1 MNNTDKQGLRNSTVA
16 IKSKIIVKA
25 TSDKPEIVLTDNN
38 SIKDW
43 EYTDDRYVPQQGF
56 IGQFVARTLSGNLQ
70 DISDDFNIENREI
83 ELQLGIVHLGED
95 SEPSWYSLGNFLI
108 TNPEGDEVRDNTRF
122 EAMDYTKLFNKT
134 FDGSYTDTLF
144 TTSYNTKMENKET
157 VTALWLAQYVC
168 AQVNIELGN
177 TDFVNSDYV
186 IDINPF
192 RNNETCRD
200 VIKEVAKLAYSW
212 VRIDW
217 DNKCYIDFSVKE
229 NSSVDEYDIFTSDHY
244 YTLETKKEKYGPI
257 NNVVVGMSNVD
268 GESHSNPDNNSITQN
283 GEHSI
288 YIYDNPLTYTFE
300 HRERANEKGNCLFG
314 LSYAHITCET
324 IGFPWLRGNELISIL
339 DMENNPI
346 YTYPFN
352 KKITFNGHIK
362 STIDS
367 MGESE
372 VEETLAYESNV
383 VKNARNAFINVN
395 KQEGEIQILS
405 QNIQNVEKEINPPEN
420 ASGSEIIV
428 EDASNNPLLYL
439 EVEGKSTQETRSGK
453 NKFNLDA
460 ITTNYIEKISV
471 EESSFN
477 ITNCWATEIMSNT
490 NVTKYFEPSTEYTV
504 TAKITLLEKPVSLS
518 DGNHLHIL
526 TLYNDTRTYDLLYY
540 SNKNAMEV
548 NNTVELT
555 CTLNTPADFTNLR
568 MLAYNYLGT
577 DADGNVQY
585 GKFKIENLMV
595 RKATETNSTFKPYG
609 VSPSPDYPSE
619 IESVGYE
626 NLFDVSKISEKT
638 YLESTAGNTGT
649 SSVSN
654 VSDYIRVKA
663 NKTYILNFDY
673 ESLANSGNRA
683 YCFYD
688 ENKNFLSGG
697 DYYPPNKQAL
707 MTPTTNGYIR
717 FGYDVNCYDIQVVEG
732 KEKHSYI
739 PYGKYGIE
747 VKTVGKNRWDNKN
760 ATTTSTVLNVTDT
773 GFNYER
779 GAETGGRFFANKFNL
794 KANKTYTFSILD
806 NSNVP
811 LYIYKDNV
819 YGTSLKSGYNSI
831 TYTPS
836 EDVEVYATIIIGSG
850 VTSAIVEEIQFEE
863 RNAKTKFEPYQK
875 NTLLMIL
882 NSPLKSLPNGVK
894 DITYIK
900 NNRLYVDHYVGSEF
914 FDGSEDW
921 WLHSGNQF
929 RLKINGIRGGQ
940 RQLSTHFRSS
950 FDTEIGC
957 IVAYQDDYLRVFTS
971 FTAPDE
977 FKTWLSTNNVQVDY
991 ELAEPYTEEI
1001 GEIETLK
1008 TLLGYNKITTT
1019 DDLQPTLNITYVRDT
1034 VLADYVENHIAELKI
1049 NEEQISQRVETIDT
1063 SVDGLQTNI
1072 SRVEQ
1077 ITTDTSQVLNIVS
1090 TNIDKSTG
1098 DVNAVTT
1105 RQKKFTFNDEG
1116 LKISAGE
1123 NGFNSVQDETGT
1135 YYYDG
1140 TTPVGQYTKDGSK
1153 QKDLELFGT
1162 YSYGKKDINETPMF
1176 VGQLYT
1182 DENGDEGFGH
1192 FYNGGDY

>member
-1 MNNTDKQGLRNSTVA
+1 MNNIDKQGLRNSTVA

-25 TSDKPEIVLTDNN
+25 TADKPEIVLTDNN

-83 ELQLGIVHLGED
+83 ELQLAIVHLEDD
-95 SEPSWYSLGNFLI
+95 SESWYSLGNFLI
-108 TNPEGDEVRDNTRF
+108 TNPEGDEVRDNTKF
-122 EAMDYTKLFNKT
+122 EAMDYAKLFNKT
-134 FDGSYTDTLF
+134 FDGSYTDAVF
-144 TTSYNTKMENKET
+144 TISYNTKMENKET

-168 AQVNIELGN
+168 AQVDIELGN

-217 DNKCYIDFSVKE
+217 DNKCYIDFSVRE

-268 GESHSNPDNNSITQN
+268 GESHSNPDNNSIAQN
-283 GEHSI
+283 GEHAI

-300 HRERANEKGNCLFG
+300 HRERANARGNCLFG
-314 LSYAHITCET
+314 LSYAHMTCET

-395 KQEGEIQILS
+395 KQEGEINILS

-439 EVEGKSTQETRSGK
+439 EVEGKSTQETRSGY
-453 NKFNLDA
+453 NCYINSSNLTQGASD
-460 ITTNYIEKISV
+460 
-471 EESSFN
+471 
-477 ITNCWATEIMSNT
+477 
-490 NVTKYFEPSTEYTV
+490 
-504 TAKITLLEKPVSLS
+504 VS
-518 DGNHLHIL
+518 
-526 TLYNDTRTYDLLYY
+526 
-540 SNKNAMEV
+540 NAMETLLNYEGYDKV
-548 NNTVELT
+548 IHIKQAVAYATLLNNILNDYYIANVVAGSSITCMWLMKIPSGITPTVYVTNNTTTYYTSLT
-555 CTLNTPADFTNLR
+555 KYKEAGNGW
-568 MLAYNYLGT
+568 AYY
-577 DADGNVQY
+577 Y
-585 GKFKIENLMV
+585 
-595 RKATETNSTFKPYG
+595 ATYTFKDTATSFTLSPHFKTEISGEVYVAKMQVTVGSEIKDFEEYG
-609 VSPSPDYPSE
+609 ASPSPDYPSG
-619 IESVGYE
+619 IESVGYD
-626 NLFDVSKISEKT
+626 NKFDKNNVTLNKYIEPNGV
-638 YLESTAGNTGT
+638 EVT
-649 SSVSN
+649 SSLSSISN
-654 VSDYIRVKA
+654 YCNVNENTNYLI
-663 NKTYILNFDY
+663 NYGTI
-673 ESLANSGNRA
+673 ES
-683 YCFYD
+683 YWKVVCFYD
-688 ENKNFLSGG
+688 RNKTFLSYLQVT
-697 DYYPPNKQAL
+697 DESSITKFITPNNCKYLRFHYYTANL
-707 MTPTTNGYIR
+707 DEVYLI
-717 FGYDVNCYDIQVVEG
+717 EG
-732 KEKHSYI
+732 TQEHNYI

-779 GAETGGRFFANKFNL
+779 GAETGGRYFANKFNL

-863 RNAKTKFEPYQK
+863 GDTKTEYTLYQNNK
-875 NTLLMIL
+875 SLMIL
-882 NSPLKSLPNGVK
+882 NSPLKSIPNGVK
-894 DITYIK
+894 DIAYIK
-900 NNRLYVDHYVGSEF
+900 NNRLYVDHYVGSEV

-921 WLHSGNQF
+921 WLHTGNQF
-929 RLKINGIRGGQ
+929 RLQINGIRGGQ
-940 RQLSTHFRSS
+940 RQLSTHFRNS
-950 FDTEIGC
+950 FGTEIGC
-957 IVAYQDDYLRVFTS
+957 IVAYQDDYLRVFAN
-971 FTAPDE
+971 FTTLDE
-977 FKTWLSTNNVQVDY
+977 FKSWLSTNNVQVDY
-991 ELAEPYTEEI
+991 ELVEPYTEEI
-1001 GEIETLK
+1001 GEIDTLK

-1063 SVDGLQTNI
+1063 SVDGLQTDI

-1090 TNIDKSTG
+1090 THIDKTTG
-1098 DVNAVTT
+1098 DVREVTT
-1105 RQKKFTFNDEG
+1105 TTGFTFNKDGME
-1116 LKISAGE
+1116 ISDGS
-1123 NGFNSVQDETGT
+1123 GFKGQHTAQGT
-1135 YYYDG
+1135 FYKDG
-1140 TTPVGQYTKDGSK
+1140 DTIVGQYTKDGSK

-1162 YSYGKKDINETPMF
+1162 YSYGKTDIDDTPMF
-1176 VGQLYT
+1176 VAQLYE
-1182 DENGDEGFGH
+1182 DENGEECFGH

>member
-1 MNNTDKQGLRNSTVA
+1 MKIVSNNIKNALKQPTTQRKGRILVNGSYYEVYNVEYYADAYNEGNVIGNAIASQLDFDLPYMNKFETFKYYDGVWTGAEYEYVDMGTFTVFDEQDEDEFNKHITAFDNLIKFNQLFQDVGGYPKTLYQELENICSQAEVELQNESIPNGNFIVENNQFVEGENLKTVLKAIEQISGTYGIIKNDKLVLQLKNQTTEEITKNEHEPITWKRRSYGINQVILGMEDVQGEYVLRQDDEDIAINGVHKLVINDNPFIYTQQKREEVIDELFNQVKGFGYVPYDLKMEWLNYMDIGDTITIDGVETLILRMYGKSPKSLESEISAPAIIDSAIEYSNNTFSL
-16 IKSKIIVKA
+16 SKRV
-25 TSDKPEIVLTDNN
+25 S
-38 SIKDW
+38 
-43 EYTDDRYVPQQGF
+43 
-56 IGQFVARTLSGNLQ
+56 RTEFG
-70 DISDDFNIENREI
+70 
-83 ELQLGIVHLGED
+83 
-95 SEPSWYSLGNFLI
+95 
-108 TNPEGDEVRDNTRF
+108 
-122 EAMDYTKLFNKT
+122 
-134 FDGSYTDTLF
+134 
-144 TTSYNTKMENKET
+144 
-157 VTALWLAQYVC
+157 
-168 AQVNIELGN
+168 
-177 TDFVNSDYV
+177 
-186 IDINPF
+186 
-192 RNNETCRD
+192 
-200 VIKEVAKLAYSW
+200 
-212 VRIDW
+212 
-217 DNKCYIDFSVKE
+217 
-229 NSSVDEYDIFTSDHY
+229 VD
-244 YTLETKKEKYGPI
+244 
-257 NNVVVGMSNVD
+257 
-268 GESHSNPDNNSITQN
+268 
-283 GEHSI
+283 
-288 YIYDNPLTYTFE
+288 
-300 HRERANEKGNCLFG
+300 
-314 LSYAHITCET
+314 
-324 IGFPWLRGNELISIL
+324 
-339 DMENNPI
+339 
-346 YTYPFN
+346 
-352 KKITFNGHIK
+352 
-362 STIDS
+362 
-367 MGESE
+367 
-372 VEETLAYESNV
+372 
-383 VKNARNAFINVN
+383 KNAR
-395 KQEGEIQILS
+395 EIQAIVETTET
-405 QNIQNVEKEINPPEN
+405 IQKEINPPEN

-595 RKATETNSTFKPYG
+595 RKATETNSTFEPYG

-619 IESVGYE
+619 IRSVGYE

-638 YLESTAGNTGT
+638 YLESATGNTGT

-654 VSDYIRVKA
+654 VSDYIKVKA

-673 ESLANSGNRA
+673 ESLANSNNRA

-707 MTPTTNGYIR
+707 ITPTTDGYIR

-747 VKTVGKNRWDNKN
+747 VETVGKNLWDNSK
-760 ATTTSTVLNVTDT
+760 VTNGNIITNNGT
-773 GFNYER
+773 GFKISRYESMPNI
-779 GAETGGRFFANKFNL
+779 TGSYEINL
-794 KANKTYTFSILD
+794 KANTTYYISFKRKSYTTTNGIVFCRWKKSDGTFLWAP
-806 NSNVP
+806 NLEVNQAF
-811 LYIYKDNV
+811 
-819 YGTSLKSGYNSI
+819 
-831 TYTPS
+831 TPTDDIIAVNFYLQSTEADGSYVEIEDLQIEEGS
-836 EDVEVYATIIIGSG
+836 EAT
-850 VTSAIVEEIQFEE
+850 
-863 RNAKTKFEPYQK
+863 NFEPYQK

-894 DITYIK
+894 DIAYIK
-900 NNRLYVDHYVGSEF
+900 NNRLYVDHYVGSEV
-914 FDGSEDW
+914 FDGSRDW

-957 IVAYQDDYLRVFTS
+957 IVAYQDDYLRVFAN
-971 FTAPDE
+971 FTTLDE
-977 FKTWLSTNNVQVDY
+977 FKAWLSTNNVQVYY

-1063 SVDGLQTNI
+1063 SVDGLQTDI

-1090 TNIDKSTG
+1090 TNIDKTTG
-1098 DVNAVTT
+1098 EVREVTT
-1105 RQKKFTFNDEG
+1105 TTGFTFNKDG
-1116 LKISAGE
+1116 MTIDDGS
-1123 NGFNSVQDETGT
+1123 GFKAEHRADGT
-1135 YYYDG
+1135 YYKDG
-1140 TTPVGQYTKDGSK
+1140 TSTVGQYTKDGSK

-1162 YSYGKKDINETPMF
+1162 YSYGKRDIEDTPMF

-1182 DENGDEGFGH
+1182 DENGNEGFGH